1 MINRHPVIVAAL
13 LLGFFAVLGTALVAF
28 THEATV
34 ERIAENQRRALLEK
48 LYQLIPVDEIDND
61 MLADTV
67 NVSNPE
73 LLGAK
78 QTKVYIGRKNNHPV
92 AAVFESVAPDGYSG
106 TINLLIAVR
115 LDGTLGGVKV
125 VSHRETP
132 GLGDKIDEEKSD
144 WILGF
149 AGKSLLSPQESRWK
163 VKRDGGEFD
172 QFTGATITPRA
183 IDKAAKNP
191 LLFYR
196 NNQEMLFKIKAD
208 NVSTKETAS

>member
-13 LLGFFAVLGTALVAF
+13 LLGFFAVLGTALVAV

-78 QTKVYIGRKNNHPV
+78 QTKVYIGRKNNLPV

-144 WILGF
+144 WIGGF

-183 IDKAAKNP
+183 IVKAAKNT